1 MKAYTMKKRI
11 GALTL
16 ALAMCL
22 GMLAG
27 CGGNDKPAEPAPT
40 QPAATEPAPT
50 QPAATEPAPTEP
62 ALPTMEDEFGNGAV
76 GENCAVTSADPQASQ
91 AGVEIMMAG
100 GNAVDAAVATAFCVG
115 VVEPWLS
122 GIGGCG
128 MMNIFL
134 HDTGDYEVLEYMETV
149 PVALEPG
156 MYNPETDKYT
166 AKNAAVPGQVLG
178 LLTAL
183 EKYGTMSRE
192 EVMAPAIK
200 LARDGFVVS
209 ERLAGTLVDAFEM
222 FEGESAEIFLNDGLP
237 YAAGDIMKNEK
248 LAYTLQTISDKGAEA
263 FYEGEIAEQMI
274 SVLQANGS
282 LMAMEDLAN
291 YEVMEREP
299 ISTTYYGYEVVTVP
313 PPSNGGDWLLE
324 MLNIM
329 EEVDIAQY
337 ELNSAEYLYVFN
349 EACGTALI
357 DSYSYIGDPAFYNL
371 PIEQMTSKEFAK
383 ERAELINVDNMQ
395 AMQEVPFSDLPVEKL
410 NPTAEESLHTTHL
423 VVMDKDGNIVS
434 TTNTLGNGWGCQF
447 YAEGLGFYYNSHVN
461 NLDHSNPDSPDYVM
475 PGKRVRSTISP
486 SFVLKDG
493 EPVMAIGSPGSLA
506 IPPAIAGVINNVL
519 LYDMEL
525 QNAVNEPRAQR
536 ITRSKGQNPATLTIE
551 QARFDPAVIAEL
563 EAMGYTMKDCGE
575 YSSSVGGIATLYL
588 ADGVIYA
595 AGDPRRGYFS
605 AAN

>member
-1 MKAYTMKKRI
+1 
-11 GALTL
+11 
-16 ALAMCL
+16 
-22 GMLAG
+22 
-27 CGGNDKPAEPAPT
+27 
-40 QPAATEPAPT
+40 
-50 QPAATEPAPTEP
+50 
-62 ALPTMEDEFGNGAV
+62 
-76 GENCAVTSADPQASQ
+76 
-91 AGVEIMMAG
+91 MMAG

-128 MMNIFL
+128 MMNIFM
-134 HDTGDYEVLEYMETV
+134 HDSGEYEVLEYMETV

-166 AKNAAVPGQVLG
+166 AKNAAVPGQVAG
-178 LLTAL
+178 LAKAL
-183 EKYGTMSRE
+183 ELYGTMSLS
-192 EVMAPAIK
+192 EVLQPAIK

-209 ERLAGTLVDAFEM
+209 ERLASTLVEAFEM
-222 FEGESAEIFLNDGLP
+222 FEGESAEIYLNDGLP
-237 YAAGDIMKNEK
+237 WAAGDIMTNEP
-248 LAYTLQTISDKGAEA
+248 LANTLQAIADKGVEE
-263 FYEGEIAEQMI
+263 FYTGDIAKQMI
-274 SVLQANGS
+274 DVLQANGS
-282 LMAMEDLAN
+282 LMAMEDLAA

-299 ISTTYYGYEVVTVP
+299 ITTTYYGYEVVTVP

-329 EEVDIAQY
+329 EEEDIAQY
-337 ELNSAEYLYVFN
+337 ELNSPEYLYVFN

-357 DSYSYIGDPAFYNL
+357 DSYSYIGDPAFFNL

-383 ERAELINVDNMQ
+383 ERAELIDVSTMQ
-395 AMQEVPFSDLPVEKL
+395 AMPEVPFSDLPVEKL

-423 VVMDKDGNIVS
+423 VVMDPDGNIVS

-525 QNAVNEPRAQR
+525 QNAVNLPRAQR
-536 ITRSKGQNPATLTIE
+536 ITRSKGQNPPTLTIE
-551 QARFDPAVIAEL
+551 QARFDPEVIAEL

-575 YSSSVGGIATLYL
+575 YSSSVGGIAALL
-588 ADGVIYA
+588 LDSENGVIYA

>member
-1 MKAYTMKKRI
+1 MKAYTMKKRF
-11 GALTL
+11 GTLAL
-16 ALAMCL
+16 ALAMCV

-27 CGGNDKPAEPAPT
+27 CGQTEQSAPAPAPTPDVVEPAP
-40 QPAATEPAPT
+40 
-50 QPAATEPAPTEP
+50 EP
-62 ALPTMEDEFGNGAV
+62 ALPTMVDEFGNGAV
-76 GENCAVTSADPQASQ
+76 GTNCAVTSADPQASQ
-91 AGVEIMMAG
+91 AGVDIMMAG

-128 MMNIFL
+128 MMNIFMNE
-134 HDTGDYEVLEYMETV
+134 TGEYEVLEYMETV

-166 AKNAAVPGQVLG
+166 AKNAAVPGQVAG
-178 LLTAL
+178 LAKAL
-183 EKYGTMSRE
+183 ERYGTMSLS
-192 EVMAPAIK
+192 EVLQPAIK

-209 ERLAGTLVDAFEM
+209 ERLASTLVEAFEM
-222 FEGESAEIFLNDGLP
+222 FEGEAAEIYLNDGLP
-237 YAAGDIMKNEK
+237 WAAGDIMTNEP
-248 LAYTLQTISDKGAEA
+248 LANTLQAIADNGAEE
-263 FYEGEIAEQMI
+263 FYTGEVAQQMI
-274 SVLQANGS
+274 DVLQANGS
-282 LMAMEDLAN
+282 LMAMEDLAA

-299 ISTTYYGYEVVTVP
+299 ITTTYYGYEVVTVP

-329 EEVDIAQY
+329 EEEDIAQY

-349 EACGTALI
+349 EACRTALI
-357 DSYSYIGDPAFYNL
+357 DSYSYIGDPAFFNL

-383 ERAELINVDNMQ
+383 ERAELIDVSTMQ
-395 AMQEVPFSDLPVEKL
+395 AMPEVPFSDLPVEKL

-423 VVMDKDGNIVS
+423 VVMDPDGNIVS

-506 IPPAIAGVINNVL
+506 IPPAIAGVINNTL
-519 LYDMEL
+519 LYGMEL
-525 QNAVNEPRAQR
+525 QSAVNLPRAQG
-536 ITRSKGQNPATLTIE
+536 ITRSKGQCPPTLTIE
-551 QARFDPAVIAEL
+551 LPRFDAEVVAEL
-563 EAMGYTMKDCGE
+563 EAMGYTMKDCGD
-575 YSSSVGGIATLYL
+575 YSSSVGGIAALL
-588 ADGVIYA
+588 LDADNGVIYA

>member
-1 MKAYTMKKRI
+1 MKAYTMKKRF
-11 GALTL
+11 GALAL
-16 ALAMCL
+16 ALAMCV

-27 CGGNDKPAEPAPT
+27 CGQTEQPAPEPEPAPE
-40 QPAATEPAPT
+40 QTEPAP
-50 QPAATEPAPTEP
+50 EPAPEP
-62 ALPTMEDEFGNGAV
+62 TLPTMEDEFGNGAV

-91 AGVEIMMAG
+91 AGVDIMMAG

-128 MMNIFL
+128 MMNIFM
-134 HDTGDYEVLEYMETV
+134 HDSGEYEVLEYMETV
-149 PVALEPG
+149 PVALQPG
-156 MYNPETDKYT
+156 MYNPDTDKYT
-166 AKNAAVPGQVLG
+166 AKNAAVPGQVAG
-178 LLTAL
+178 LAKAL
-183 EKYGTMSRE
+183 ELYGTMSLS
-192 EVMAPAIK
+192 EVLQPAIK

-209 ERLAGTLVDAFEM
+209 ERLADTLVEAYDM
-222 FEGESAEIFLNDGLP
+222 FSGESAEIYLNDGLP
-237 YAAGDIMKNEK
+237 WNAGDIMTNEP
-248 LAYTLQTISDKGAEA
+248 LANTLQAIADKGVEE
-263 FYEGEIAEQMI
+263 FYTGDIAKQMI
-274 SVLQANGS
+274 DVLQANGS
-282 LMAMEDLAN
+282 LMAMEDLAA

-299 ISTTYYGYEVVTVP
+299 ITTTYYGYEVVTVP

-329 EEVDIAQY
+329 EEKDIAQY
-337 ELNSAEYLYVFN
+337 ELNSPEYLYVFN

-357 DSYSYIGDPAFYNL
+357 DSYSYIGDPAFFNL

-383 ERAELINVDNMQ
+383 ERAELIDVSTMQ
-395 AMQEVPFSDLPVEKL
+395 AMPEVPFSDLPVEKL

-423 VVMDKDGNIVS
+423 VVMDPDGNIVS

-525 QNAVNEPRAQR
+525 QNAVNLPRAQR
-536 ITRSKGQNPATLTIE
+536 ITRSKGQNPPTLTIE
-551 QARFDPAVIAEL
+551 QDRFDPELIAEL
-563 EAMGYTMKDCGE
+563 EAMGYTMKNVGD
-575 YSSSVGGIATLYL
+575 YSSSVGGIAALL
-588 ADGVIYA
+588 LDAENGVIYA